1 MQKIEELKQLDGL
14 MASEHL
20 MKLSILRGWNE
31 IHDAENWMT
40 VGTRRKLE
48 AIRSPKEE
56 MEGSANIKEEWM
68 KWATLLTY
76 ELVEYA
82 KTAKFVG
89 FECPSC
95 EKCI

>member
-1 MQKIEELKQLDGL
+1 MQKVGEPKQLDGL
-14 MASEHL
+14 TAGEHL
-20 MKLSILRGWNE
+20 MKLPILRGWNGN
-31 IHDAENWMT
+31 HDADDWMT
-40 VGTRRKLE
+40 VGTGRKLQ
-48 AIRSPKEE
+48 AIRSQKEE
-56 MEGSANIKEEWM
+56 MEGSADIKEEWK

-82 KTAKFVG
+82 KTAEFAG